1 MAARLTDRQKKK
13 IIADYVEIGSYNA
26 VAKKHGITH
35 QTVKR
40 VVMDDTEITQKAQQ
54 KKEENTKDM
63 LAFMDSRKKEA
74 QNVIDLYLSAL
85 NDPEKVKKA
94 PIEKVA
100 TVLGIVVDKFTK
112 LPEGVHAGKVEAD
125 PLTIAINEAVEHGL
139 FQETGADTG
148 VPKDETDGA
157 DL

>member
-1 MAARLTDRQKKK
+1 MAARLTDRQKKM
-13 IIADYVEIGSYNA
+13 IIADYVELESYNA
-26 VAKKHGITH
+26 VAKKHKVSVD
-35 QTVKR
+35 TVKR
-40 VVMDDTEITQKAQQ
+40 TVLRYDKTTQKAIQ
-54 KKEENTKDM
+54 KKEQNTLDM

-125 PLTIAINEAVEHGL
+125 PLTIAINEAVAHGL

-148 VPKDETDGA
+148 LSQDETDGA

>member
-13 IIADYVEIGSYNA
+13 IIADYVELGSYNA
-26 VAKKHGITH
+26 VAKKHRISAT
-35 QTVKR
+35 TVKKL
-40 VVMDDTEITQKAQQ
+40 VLNDTQCVEKCER

-74 QNVIDLYLSAL
+74 QSVIDLYLSAL

-112 LPEGVHAGKVEAD
+112 LPEGVRGDKVEDD
-125 PLTIAINEAVEHGL
+125 PLTIAIKEAVNNGL
-139 FQETGADTG
+139 FQETGGDTG
-148 VPKDETDGA
+148 IPEDKQNGP

>member
-1 MAARLTDRQKKK
+1 MAARLTDRQKKR
-13 IIADYVEIGSYNA
+13 IIADYVELGSYNA
-26 VAKKHGITH
+26 VAKKYKISAT
-35 QTVKR
+35 TVKKL
-40 VVMDDTEITQKAQQ
+40 VLNDTQCVEKCER

-74 QNVIDLYLSAL
+74 QGVIDLYLSAL

-112 LPEGVHAGKVEAD
+112 LPEGVRSDRVEAD
-125 PLTIAINEAVEHGL
+125 PLTKAINEAVEHGL
-139 FQETGADTG
+139 FQETGTDTG
-148 VPKDETDGA
+148 VPEDGENGA

>member
-13 IIADYVEIGSYNA
+13 VIADYVELGSYNA
-26 VAKKHGITH
+26 VARKHKIAVT
-35 QTVKR
+35 TVKR
-40 VVMDDTEITQKAQQ
+40 VCEKAPEVKQKAMQ
-54 KKEENTKDM
+54 KKEQNTLDM

-100 TVLGIVVDKFTK
+100 TVFGIVVDKFTK
-112 LPEGVHAGKVEAD
+112 LPEGVHTGKVEDD
-125 PLTIAINEAVEHGL
+125 PLTKAINEAVAHGL
-139 FQETGADTG
+139 LQETSADPG
-148 VPKDETDGA
+148 VSKDGQDGTD
-157 DL
+157 L

>member
-1 MAARLTDRQKKK
+1 MAARLTDRQKKR
-13 IIADYVEIGSYNA
+13 IIADYVELGSYNA
-26 VAKKHGITH
+26 VAKKYKISAT
-35 QTVKR
+35 TVKKL
-40 VVMDDTEITQKAQQ
+40 VLNDTQCVKKCER

-74 QNVIDLYLSAL
+74 QSVIDLYLSAL

-112 LPEGVHAGKVEAD
+112 LPEGARSDKAEVD
-125 PLTIAINEAVEHGL
+125 PLTKAINEAVAHGL
-139 FQETGADTG
+139 LQETSANPG
-148 VPKDETDGA
+148 VPEDGENGA